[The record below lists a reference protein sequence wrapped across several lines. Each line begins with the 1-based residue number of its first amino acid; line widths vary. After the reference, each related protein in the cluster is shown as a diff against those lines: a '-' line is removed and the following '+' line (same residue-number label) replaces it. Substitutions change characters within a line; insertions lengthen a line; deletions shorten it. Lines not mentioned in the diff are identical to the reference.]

1 MEVKIKEMKK
11 IEAGSGEKGLMVIAR
26 LGNENMRREILSG
39 GKGDMDRGGFY
50 VGRKE

>member
-26 LGNENMRREILSG
+26 LGNENMRREILRNKWRVRRYG
-39 GKGDMDRGGFY
+39 
-50 VGRKE
+50 